1 MSMHTVWCF
10 TGGLLVILSAL
21 GCGSRTTSVDS
32 GRVLPTIYERPRD
45 QVVTGT
51 LITKDRSDFVVRETV
66 SDLQRTVYV
75 DQRTQQDGMTTGE
88 TVRIYLTEDSHI
100 TMVQRITE

>member
-1 MSMHTVWCF
+1 MHTGWCF
-10 TGGLLVILSAL
+10 TGGLVVILSAL

-51 LITKDRSDFVVRETV
+51 LITKDGSDFVVWETV
-66 SDLQRTVYV
+66 SDLQPTVYV
-75 DQRTQQDGMTTGE
+75 NQQTQQDAMTTGE
-88 TVRIYLTEDSHI
+88 TVRIYFSEDSHV
-100 TMVQRITE
+100 TTVQRITE